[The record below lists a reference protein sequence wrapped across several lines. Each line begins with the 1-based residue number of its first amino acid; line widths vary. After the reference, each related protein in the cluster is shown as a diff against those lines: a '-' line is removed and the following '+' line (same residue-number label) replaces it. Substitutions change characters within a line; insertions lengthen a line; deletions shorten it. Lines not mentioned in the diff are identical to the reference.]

1 MKNGDNNHYTNV
13 QMFRASKMFLMSKL
27 IFQQYYSNHSPT
39 ILQKSFLYADVVLK
53 KHLFF
58 IMINVENSCAV

>member
-1 MKNGDNNHYTNV
+1 
-13 QMFRASKMFLMSKL
+13 MFLMSKL
-27 IFQQYYSNHSPT
+27 IFQQYYSNHCPT